1 MVCRD
6 GVDQRRPRI
15 KVDNLVKIFGGSPE
29 EALELRKS
37 GLRRDDVQARTGQV
51 LAVDGVS
58 FDVPEGS
65 FFVVMGLSGSGKSTL
80 IRCLNRLIEPTAGQV
95 LIDGEDVTSLD
106 DEALRALRRNKI
118 GMVFQHFALL
128 PHKTVRENVEFGLKI
143 RGVGS
148 EERRAA
154 ADEAL
159 DVVGLARWGDYKP
172 GALSGGM
179 KQRVGLARALASQ
192 TDILL
197 MDEPFSALD
206 PLIRR
211 DMQDEMLELQRR
223 FRKTVVFI
231 THDLHE
237 ALHLGDRIAIMKEG
251 RFVQTSTP
259 EDIVRAPEDPYV
271 AAFTQDV
278 DRGRVVTAATLMREP
293 IEVGRTA
300 DATVAADAPIATAY
314 AACEEGLPVPVL
326 DDAGRCVG
334 ALHPTDVFSELA
346 RNPEAESETGA
357 PSAVRPS
364 ASA

>member
-1 MVCRD
+1 MGRD
-6 GVDQRRPRI
+6 
-15 KVDNLVKIFGGSPE
+15 E
-29 EALELRKS
+29 
-37 GLRRDDVQARTGQV
+37 VQSATGQV
-51 LAVDGVS
+51 MAVDGVS

-80 IRCLNRLIEPTAGQV
+80 IRCLNRLIEPTDGRV
-95 LIDGEDVTSLD
+95 LIDGEDVTALD
-106 DEALRALRRNKI
+106 EGQLRALRRTKI

-143 RGVGS
+143 RGTAA

-159 DVVGLARWGDYKP
+159 DVVGLARWGDYRP
-172 GALSGGM
+172 AALSGGM

-192 TDILL
+192 SEILL

-211 DMQDEMLELQRR
+211 DMQDEMLQLQRR
-223 FRKTVVFI
+223 FRKTIVFI

-237 ALHLGDRIAIMKEG
+237 ALHLGDKIAIMKEG
-251 RFVQTSTP
+251 RFVQTATP

-293 IEVGRTA
+293 VPDHR
-300 DATVAADAPIATAY
+300 AAGVSIAAGAPIADAY
-314 AACEEGLPVPVL
+314 AACGDGLPVPVV
-326 DDAGRCVG
+326 DESGRCIG
-334 ALHPTDVFSELA
+334 SLFPEDVFNELSRTPDA
-346 RNPEAESETGA
+346 TAPETKAPPADRPVATG
-357 PSAVRPS
+357 
-364 ASA
+364 